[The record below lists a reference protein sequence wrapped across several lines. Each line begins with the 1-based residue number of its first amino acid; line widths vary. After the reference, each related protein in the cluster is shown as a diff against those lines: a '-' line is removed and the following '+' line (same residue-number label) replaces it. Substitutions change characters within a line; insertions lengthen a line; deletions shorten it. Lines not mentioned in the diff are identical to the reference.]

1 MKRATEKIVEG
12 FQEPTWEDCR
22 PVHFGNKHGRDG
34 IMKLWDTWRKYIK
47 KGGTASWPRDEF
59 EMLVDGYEE
68 NIRDGEAERSR
79 LSKLLVEARIRIM
92 ELEARDGEVERSRL
106 SKLLIEARIRI
117 VGLEEELRVKK
128 QRIDD
133 LILKGERKGGRWVW
147 K

>member
-1 MKRATEKIVEG
+1 MKKTTKKIVEG
-12 FQEPTWEDCR
+12 FQKPTWEDCR

-79 LSKLLVEARIRIM
+79 LSKLL
-92 ELEARDGEVERSRL
+92 
-106 SKLLIEARIRI
+106 IEARIRI
-117 VGLEEELRVKK
+117 VELEEELRVTRR
-128 QRIDD
+128 RIDD